1 MRRDE
6 AAGLS
11 AAFRCRLDD
20 TRYIF
25 DEISAGL
32 ATKVEYQKHIK
43 MRNRWEELVAT
54 LESGDI
60 SNIDFDEIEKELN
73 DSFEFEKM
81 PKEKDESLSYEDIIE
96 SVDDIETR
104 TTALES
110 GNTEILEAIDM
121 LLSGVTE

>member
-1 MRRDE
+1 MTRDE
-6 AAGLS
+6 AMGFA

-32 ATKVEYQKHIK
+32 ATNVEYQKHIK
-43 MRNRWEELVAT
+43 MRNHWNELVAT

-73 DSFEFEKM
+73 DSFEFEQM
-81 PKEKDESLSYEDIIE
+81 PKDPDESLSKEEIIE
-96 SVDDIETR
+96 TMGNIESR
-104 TTALES
+104 TESLES
-110 GNTEILEAIDM
+110 TTDDMILLMADLI
-121 LLSGVTE
+121 GG